1 MIEIFI
7 GLLALIIFSAV
18 LQDRYKIPSPITLI
32 TVVLGMKAFGFEYFH
47 VSDTAFDALVI
58 ATFPLLIAADAMK
71 LKWSDLREHWFS
83 LVWVAGIAVLFAV
96 LAGVLMNNYLF
107 LNISISLAAIAALFC
122 TITATDPVTVSAVLG
137 NFKVP
142 HKLKILVEGE
152 SLLNDATAIIVFSI
166 ALIAMNSTSTL
177 TTEFVG
183 TKIVAV
189 ICGAGIVGAILGAVS
204 FTLLRLS
211 EDPLIEASIL
221 MMTAYAS
228 YVVAEMFHFSGIL
241 AVIVSIVLCSEKI
254 RQLLTTGATRVS
266 EDTGFL
272 RHEVMTKANHIFV
285 LKFFD
290 FSAMFA
296 ASALFVAI
304 AALVNFSDLLLYWK
318 EILAIFVASTLIRGV
333 TMLKFALVSNSSSMM
348 KAKVSPHWWAVLT
361 FAGSKGAISILMVHM
376 IPNSFEFK
384 HMFEVIVIG
393 NIILSTFVYAAI
405 LAVVIPWNKRKFDAE
420 VEAEHIEYAEKENAC
435 ETR

>member
-1 MIEIFI
+1 MINAFL
-7 GLLALIIFSAV
+7 GLLAMVIFSSVMQA
-18 LQDRYKIPSPITLI
+18 RFKIPSPITLI
-32 TVVLGMKAFGFEYFH
+32 ALVLSLKAVGLGNFH
-47 VSDTAFDALVI
+47 ISDSMFDGLVI

-83 LVWVAGIAVLFAV
+83 LVWVAVVAVVFAV
-96 LAGVLMNNYLF
+96 LSGVVINKYLF
-107 LNISISLAAIAALFC
+107 LDVPLSLAAVAALFC
-122 TITATDPVTVSAVLG
+122 TITATDPVTVSAVLS

-166 ALIAMNSTSTL
+166 ALIAMNATSTI
-177 TTEFVG
+177 TAEFIG
-183 TKIVAV
+183 TKVVAV
-189 ICGAGIVGAILGAVS
+189 ICGAIIVGGILGLLS

-211 EDPLIEASIL
+211 EDPLVESAIL
-221 MMTAYAS
+221 MMTAYGS

-254 RQLLTTGATRVS
+254 RQLLESPSGAVV
-266 EDTGFL
+266 DDYGFL
-272 RHEVMTKANHIFV
+272 RHTVMTSDNHKFI
-285 LKFFD
+285 LKIFD

-304 AALVNFSDLLLYWK
+304 AAMVNFADLILYWK

-333 TMLKFALVSNSSSMM
+333 TMLKFAYVSNKSSFS
-348 KAKVSPHWWAVLT
+348 KAKVSKHWWAVLT

-376 IPNSFEFK
+376 IPDTFVHK

-393 NIILSTFVYAAI
+393 NIILSTFIYAGI
-405 LAVVIPWNKRKFDAE
+405 LAVVIPMNKLKFDKE
-420 VEAEHIEYAEKENAC
+420 VAAEHEH
-435 ETR
+435 

>member
-1 MIEIFI
+1 MINAFL
-7 GLLALIIFSAV
+7 GLLAMVIFSSVMQA
-18 LQDRYKIPSPITLI
+18 RFKIPSPITLI
-32 TVVLGMKAFGFEYFH
+32 ALVLSLKAVGWGNFH
-47 VSDTAFDALVI
+47 ISDSMFDGLVI

-83 LVWVAGIAVLFAV
+83 LVWVAVVAVVFAV
-96 LAGVLMNNYLF
+96 LSGVVINKYLF
-107 LNISISLAAIAALFC
+107 LDVPLSLAAVAALFC
-122 TITATDPVTVSAVLG
+122 TITATDPVTVSAVLS

-166 ALIAMNSTSTL
+166 ALIAMNATSTI
-177 TTEFVG
+177 TAEFIG
-183 TKIVAV
+183 TKVVAV
-189 ICGAGIVGAILGAVS
+189 ICGAIIVGGILGLLS

-211 EDPLIEASIL
+211 EDPLVESAIL
-221 MMTAYAS
+221 MMTAYGS

-254 RQLLTTGATRVS
+254 RQLLESPIGAVV
-266 EDTGFL
+266 DDYGFL
-272 RHEVMTKANHIFV
+272 RHTVMTSDNHKFI
-285 LKFFD
+285 LKIFD

-304 AALVNFSDLLLYWK
+304 AAMVNFADLILYWK

-333 TMLKFALVSNSSSMM
+333 TMLKFAYVSNKSSFS
-348 KAKVSPHWWAVLT
+348 KAKVSKHWWAVLT

-376 IPNSFEFK
+376 IPDTFVHK

-393 NIILSTFVYAAI
+393 NIILSTFIYAGI
-405 LAVVIPWNKRKFDAE
+405 LAVVIPMNKLKFDKE
-420 VEAEHIEYAEKENAC
+420 VAAEHEH
-435 ETR
+435 